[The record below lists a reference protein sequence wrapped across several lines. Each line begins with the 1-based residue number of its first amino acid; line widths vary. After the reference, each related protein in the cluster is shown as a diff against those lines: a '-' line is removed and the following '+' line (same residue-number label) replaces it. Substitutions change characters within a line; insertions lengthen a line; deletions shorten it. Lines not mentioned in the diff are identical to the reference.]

1 MSERLNQCTE
11 EIDIILIDETTVAQ
25 TERWLSACEHCAE
38 NSVIPFDALLDALT
52 GAEPLATEYL
62 MCRPA
67 RCPACS
73 SRIAEKTLVAV

>member
-1 MSERLNQCTE
+1 MSEGLKWCAE
-11 EIDIILIDETTVAQ
+11 EFDVILIDEPTVAQ
-25 TERWLSACEHCAE
+25 TERWLLACEHCAE
-38 NSVIPFDALLDALT
+38 NAVLPFDSLIDALT
-52 GAEPLATEYL
+52 GAEPLAIEYL